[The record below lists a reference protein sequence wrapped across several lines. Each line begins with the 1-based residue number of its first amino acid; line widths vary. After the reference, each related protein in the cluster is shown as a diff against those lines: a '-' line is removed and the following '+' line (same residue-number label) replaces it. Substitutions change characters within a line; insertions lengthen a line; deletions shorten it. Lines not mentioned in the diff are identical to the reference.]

1 MRRRWERRRRL
12 VWIGVL
18 LALVVI
24 VAVLSVVDA
33 GLRVYD
39 HLVSAT
45 RERRARR
52 KLTTLRTSS
61 LTPRISRA

>member
-1 MRRRWERRRRL
+1 
-12 VWIGVL
+12 VL

-45 RERRARR
+45 RERRTKR
-52 KLTTLRTSS
+52 KLTTFRTSS
-61 LTPRISRA
+61 LAPRISRA